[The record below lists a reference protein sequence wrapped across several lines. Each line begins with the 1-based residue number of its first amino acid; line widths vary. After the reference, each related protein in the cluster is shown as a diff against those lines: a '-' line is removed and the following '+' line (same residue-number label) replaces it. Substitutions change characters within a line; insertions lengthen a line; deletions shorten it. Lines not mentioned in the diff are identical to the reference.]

1 MKLKDIQ
8 KTFHDELDT
17 IYGQEEVDSFFFILI
32 DFYYQVSRIE
42 LATTPSLE
50 IKNQD
55 EIFKA
60 LEALKQEQPIQY
72 IIGETE
78 FYGLNFKVNKNVLI
92 PRPETEELVEWVI
105 KVYKNKNTEIKI
117 LDIGTG
123 SGCIA
128 IALAKNLPNAKIYAL
143 DISENALK
151 VAKQNAV
158 LNNVEVNFFKGDILK
173 MEQEGFDEETFGDL
187 GIEAFKFDVIV
198 SNPPYIRV
206 QEKIQMKNN
215 VLNNEPHLALFVKD
229 EDPLLFYN
237 VISDFARHK
246 LKDEGLLFFEI
257 NEYLGND
264 MIRLLK
270 DKQFK
275 NIELKQDIFKKDRM
289 IKGTLN

>member
-17 IYGQEEVDSFFFILI
+17 TYGQEEVDSFFFILI

>member
-92 PRPETEELVEWVI
+92 PRPNRRI
-105 KVYKNKNTEIKI
+105 GRMGNKS
-117 LDIGTG
+117 L
-123 SGCIA
+123 
-128 IALAKNLPNAKIYAL
+128 
-143 DISENALK
+143 
-151 VAKQNAV
+151 
-158 LNNVEVNFFKGDILK
+158 
-173 MEQEGFDEETFGDL
+173 
-187 GIEAFKFDVIV
+187 
-198 SNPPYIRV
+198 
-206 QEKIQMKNN
+206 
-215 VLNNEPHLALFVKD
+215 
-229 EDPLLFYN
+229 
-237 VISDFARHK
+237 
-246 LKDEGLLFFEI
+246 
-257 NEYLGND
+257 
-264 MIRLLK
+264 
-270 DKQFK
+270 
-275 NIELKQDIFKKDRM
+275 
-289 IKGTLN
+289 